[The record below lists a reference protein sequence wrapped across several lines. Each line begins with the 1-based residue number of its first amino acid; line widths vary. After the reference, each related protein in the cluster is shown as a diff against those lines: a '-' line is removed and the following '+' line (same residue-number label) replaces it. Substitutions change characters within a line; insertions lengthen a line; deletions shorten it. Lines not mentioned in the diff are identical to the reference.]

1 MPNLQAITPCLS
13 FDDQAEQAAE
23 FYTGIFNNSKI
34 TRVSHY
40 PDVGQE
46 DHGRPAGSVMV
57 VEFQL
62 DGQAFIA
69 LNGGPEFQFNQGVS
83 MMVTCESQEEVDYFW
98 EKLSAGG
105 EKIQCGWLK
114 DKFGLSWQ
122 ITPGRLMELVM
133 GTDAEGSRRAFA
145 AMLEMKKIDIGEIE
159 RAVAG

>member
-13 FDDQAEQAAE
+13 FDDQAEPAAE
-23 FYTGIFNNSKI
+23 FYTAIFKNSKI

-40 PDVGQE
+40 PDVGKE
-46 DHGRPAGSVMV
+46 AHGKPAGSVMV

-62 DGQAFIA
+62 DGQTFIA

-83 MMVTCESQEEVDYFW
+83 MMVNCETQEEVDYYW

-105 EKIQCGWLK
+105 EKLQCGWLK

-122 ITPGRLMELVM
+122 ITPVRLIDSVM
-133 GTDAEGSRRAFA
+133 SADPETSRRAFT
-145 AMLEMKKIDIGEIE
+145 AMLEMEKIDIKEID
-159 RAVAG
+159 RAIAG